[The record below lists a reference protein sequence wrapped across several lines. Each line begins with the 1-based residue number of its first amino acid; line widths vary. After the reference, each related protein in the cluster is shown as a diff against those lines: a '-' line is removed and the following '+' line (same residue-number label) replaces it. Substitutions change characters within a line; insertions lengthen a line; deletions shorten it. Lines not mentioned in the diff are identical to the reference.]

1 LTALT
6 ALRPSAASSRHV
18 RVRPGQ
24 PTDVRADPGAAP
36 GVRPLPDP
44 QPPARLLL
52 PQTGQQLRW
61 GRLEVSLVRGDRG
74 VLRPRAVAVIPF
86 NLYLRGLGEM
96 PGSFAYAALRAQAIA
111 ARSFALV
118 ATQTRGQHS
127 GRGLWDGC
135 DCAVYATVRDQRYL
149 GYVNEVGVGGGGGSR
164 PCAAPGPG
172 WCAGGA
178 GPCSLLLV
186 LLGRLDLQQRPVG
199 ERPPGPGSPAP
210 RPR

>member
-1 LTALT
+1 
-6 ALRPSAASSRHV
+6 
-18 RVRPGQ
+18 
-24 PTDVRADPGAAP
+24 
-36 GVRPLPDP
+36 
-44 QPPARLLL
+44 
-52 PQTGQQLRW
+52 
-61 GRLEVSLVRGDRG
+61 
-74 VLRPRAVAVIPF
+74 VIPF

-118 ATQTRGQHS
+118 ATQTCGQHS

-199 ERPPGPGSPAP
+199 ERPPALVPQPP